1 MKVIWKN
8 VICMLAGLW
17 LWLSPFILQFKLGSH
32 ASSDANIV
40 GIFIGTLSMMAI
52 ATPQVWEE
60 WTKVVLGVWLLASPW
75 LLGFSHQTVAADN
88 IMIVGLVVVVLSL
101 WSLARRSMPQQL
113 TAS

>member
-8 VICMLAGLW
+8 MICMLAGLW
-17 LWLSPFILQFKLGSH
+17 LWIAPFVLHFKLGTD

-60 WTKVVLGVWLLASPW
+60 WTKVLLGIWLLASPW
-75 LLGFSHQTVAADN
+75 VLGFSHQTVATNN
-88 IMIVGLVVVVLSL
+88 IMIVGLLVVVLSL
-101 WSLARRSMPQQL
+101 WSLARMPDRRGL
-113 TAS
+113 LHE